1 MIDLN
6 YAALALAFP
15 DLTVLYWICMIV
27 GGSLLAFSM
36 LGAFGGHSDADFDVD
51 TGFDA
56 DFDADFDIDAAGGL
70 DLEADIEVDVDV
82 DAGDVDVAGA
92 GDALVGAGYSDAA
105 SLAAWLSIR
114 FVVYFTA
121 VFGVLGVVLTYLSD
135 NSPMTT
141 AGVAALGGLVVGQGV
156 HQLFRKLKRSSS
168 NSATTDADYT
178 DKIGRVSA
186 TITHPRKGEIAIS
199 VRSRE
204 RFVPAGAKHP
214 DTTFGVG
221 EEVGVVAYRGGV
233 AEVVSRK
240 EFEFLT
246 HKK

>member
-6 YAALALAFP
+6 YLALAVAFP

-36 LGAFGGHSDADFDVD
+36 LGAFGGHADTD
-51 TGFDA
+51 FDA
-56 DFDADFDIDAAGGL
+56 DFDADF
-70 DLEADIEVDVDV
+70 DVDV

-92 GDALVGAGYSDAA
+92 GDALVGAGYADAA

-135 NSPMTT
+135 NTPMTT
-141 AGVAALGGLVVGQGV
+141 AGVAVLGGLVVGQGV

-168 NSATTDADYT
+168 NSATTSADYE

-186 TITHPRKGEIAIS
+186 TITYPRKGEIAIS

-204 RFVPAGAKHP
+204 RFVPAVAKHP

-221 EEVGVVAYRGGV
+221 DEVGVVAYRGGV

-240 EFEFLT
+240 EFEFLA

>member
-1 MIDLN
+1 MIGLN
-6 YAALALAFP
+6 YLTLAVAFP

-36 LGAFGGHSDADFDVD
+36 LGAFGGHADADFDVD
-51 TGFDA
+51 
-56 DFDADFDIDAAGGL
+56 AAGGL
-70 DLEADIEVDVDV
+70 DVEADVEVDVDV
-82 DAGDVDVAGA
+82 DAGEIDVDVAAGA
-92 GDALVGAGYSDAA
+92 DAHFDSGYTDAA
-105 SLAAWLSIR
+105 SLTAWLSIR

-135 NSPMTT
+135 NSPTTT
-141 AGVAALGGLVVGQGV
+141 AGVAALGGLLVGQGV

-204 RFVPAGAKHP
+204 RFVPAVAKHP
-214 DTTFGVG
+214 DTTFSVG
-221 EEVGVVAYRGGV
+221 DEVGVVAYRGGV

>member
-6 YAALALAFP
+6 YLALAVAFP

-36 LGAFGGHSDADFDVD
+36 LGAFGGHADTDFDADFDVD
-51 TGFDA
+51 
-56 DFDADFDIDAAGGL
+56 AAGGL
-70 DLEADIEVDVDV
+70 DVEADIEVDVD
-82 DAGDVDVAGA
+82 AAGA
-92 GDALVGAGYSDAA
+92 GDALVGAGYADAA

-135 NSPMTT
+135 NSPTTT
-141 AGVAALGGLVVGQGV
+141 AGVAVLGGLVVGQGV
-156 HQLFRKLKRSSS
+156 HQLFRKLKQSSS
-168 NSATTDADYT
+168 NSATTNADYV

-199 VRSRE
+199 VRRRQ
-204 RFVPAGAKHP
+204 RFVPAVAKHP

-221 EEVGVVAYRGGV
+221 DEVGVVAYRGGV

-240 EFEFLT
+240 EFEFLS

>member
-6 YAALALAFP
+6 YLALAVAFP

-36 LGAFGGHSDADFDVD
+36 LGAFGGHADTDFDADFDVD
-51 TGFDA
+51 
-56 DFDADFDIDAAGGL
+56 AAGGL
-70 DLEADIEVDVDV
+70 DVEADIEVDVDV
-82 DAGDVDVAGA
+82 DAGDIEVAGA
-92 GDALVGAGYSDAA
+92 GDALVGAGYADAA

-135 NSPMTT
+135 NSPTTT
-141 AGVAALGGLVVGQGV
+141 AGVAVLGGLVVGQGV

-168 NSATTDADYT
+168 NSATTSADYV
-178 DKIGRVSA
+178 DKIGRVAA
-186 TITHPRKGEIAIS
+186 TITYPRKGEIAIS
-199 VRSRE
+199 VRRRQ
-204 RFVPAGAKHP
+204 RFVPAVAKHP

-221 EEVGVVAYRGGV
+221 DEVGVVAYRGGV

-240 EFEFLT
+240 EFEFLS

>member
-6 YAALALAFP
+6 YMALAVAFP

-27 GGSLLAFSM
+27 GGSLLLFSM
-36 LGAFGGHSDADFDVD
+36 LGAFGGHADTDFDVD

-56 DFDADFDIDAAGGL
+56 DFDADFDVDAAGGL
-70 DLEADIEVDVDV
+70 DVEADIEVDV
-82 DAGDVDVAGA
+82 DAGDVDVAAGA
-92 GDALVGAGYSDAA
+92 DAHVDGGLADAT

-121 VFGVLGVVLTYLSD
+121 VFGVLGVVFTYLSD
-135 NSPMTT
+135 NSPTTT

-168 NSATTDADYT
+168 NSATTREDYE
-178 DKIGRVSA
+178 DRIGRVSA
-186 TITHPRKGEIAIS
+186 TITYPRKGEIAIS

-204 RFVPAGAKHP
+204 RFVPAVAKHP

-221 EEVGVVAYRGGV
+221 DEVGVVTYRGGV